1 MSLIIYREVGR
12 LQDLSNLILAIAYL
26 IGAITTLYQVK
37 AKAKHD
43 APPDDIDMSV
53 DDIQNEIKKLQKKLK
68 EEKHD

>member
-1 MSLIIYREVGR
+1 MGR

-43 APPDDIDMSV
+43 APPDDKDMSV
-53 DDIQNEIKKLQKKLK
+53 DNLKKEIKTFRKNQKVF
-68 EEKHD
+68 

>member
-1 MSLIIYREVGR
+1 M
-12 LQDLSNLILAIAYL
+12 QDLSNLILAIAYL

-43 APPDDIDMSV
+43 APPDDKDMSV

-68 EEKHD
+68 EDKHD

>member
-1 MSLIIYREVGR
+1 MGR

-26 IGAITTLYQVK
+26 IGAITTFYQVK

-43 APPDDIDMSV
+43 APPNDKDMSV

-68 EEKHD
+68 EDKHD

>member
-43 APPDDIDMSV
+43 APPDDTNMSV

-68 EEKHD
+68 EDKHD

>member
-1 MSLIIYREVGR
+1 MER

-43 APPDDIDMSV
+43 APPDDTDMSV
-53 DDIQNEIKKLQKKLK
+53 NELKRKIEALQNELKDKK
-68 EEKHD
+68 

>member
-1 MSLIIYREVGR
+1 MER

-43 APPDDIDMSV
+43 APPDDTDMSV
-53 DDIQNEIKKLQKKLK
+53 DELKKKIQNLQDKSKDK
-68 EEKHD
+68 QK

>member
-1 MSLIIYREVGR
+1 M
-12 LQDLSNLILAIAYL
+12 QDLSNLILAIAYL
-26 IGAITTLYQVK
+26 IGAVTTLYQVK

-43 APPDDIDMSV
+43 APPYDTDMSV